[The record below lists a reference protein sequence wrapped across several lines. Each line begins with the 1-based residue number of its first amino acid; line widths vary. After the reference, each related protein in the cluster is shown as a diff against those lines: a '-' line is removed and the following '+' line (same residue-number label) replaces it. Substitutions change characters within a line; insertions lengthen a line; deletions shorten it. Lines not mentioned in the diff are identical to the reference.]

1 MRSTA
6 WLLAVSVCVAIVAA
20 TGVRIDRAAE
30 AVVED
35 DQPVYLPRAEYLQPL
50 ALGWRNTLADVLW
63 FRTISYFGQHFRS
76 NRTYPWLASMCNLV
90 TDLDPR
96 AFHVYRFAGVILPW
110 EANQAEAGIGL
121 LEKGLRQFPDSWLLH
136 YYLGFTAFFFKND
149 NATALE
155 HLRLA
160 MAQPDVH
167 PAIARLASVL
177 AAHHYGPEAT
187 IAFLQQM
194 QRDVDSN
201 DVREVIGEQLRE
213 AQLAADLQRLDEAA
227 AAYRSRTG
235 DAPASPQALVDA
247 GLLDALPSDPF
258 GGSYTFDPATGSAR
272 SSSGRTPSKLHQSK
286 IRARVLQGKSV
297 RD

>member
-1 MRSTA
+1 VKSSARARRSPSA
-6 WLLAVSVCVAIVAA
+6 NRSASSSCSA
-20 TGVRIDRAAE
+20 
-30 AVVED
+30 
-35 DQPVYLPRAEYLQPL
+35 VYLPKAEYLQPI
-50 ALGWRNTLADVLW
+50 ALGWRNALADVLW

-76 NRTYPWLASMCNLV
+76 NRTYPWLASMCDLV

-110 EANQAEAGIGL
+110 EANQADAGIGL

-136 YYLGFTAFFFKND
+136 YYLGFNEFFFKN
-149 NATALE
+149 NNTRALE

-167 PAIARLASVL
+167 PAIARLAGVL
-177 AAHHYGPEAT
+177 AAHQYGPDAT
-187 IAFLQQM
+187 LAFLQQM

-201 DVREVIGEQLRE
+201 DVREVLAEQMRE
-213 AQLAADLQRLDEAA
+213 AQLAADLDRLDDAA
-227 AAYRSRTG
+227 AAYRTRTG
-235 DAPASPQALVDA
+235 RAPQAPHALVEA
-247 GLLDALPSDPF
+247 GLLAAVPSDPF
-258 GGSYTFDPATGSAR
+258 GGQYEFDPATGAAR

-286 IRARVLQGKSV
+286 IREKVLQGESV